1 MVVLLGLATLT
12 LASGLV
18 GIAVTSVWPT
28 QVSTQSYAATVRL
41 SAEPDQLSTLH
52 APTLFGDLDLRFDG
66 VLPAPG
72 VNAVARVQDRITSV
86 LATRDLSVSALKPT
100 PAEIDD
106 AVATTITQVGG
117 KFAGG
122 VLLTCVLV
130 AFATRHW
137 RSRDEPLRPWRRA
150 VAIPALSLLLAL
162 TGTAGAAWST
172 FRPDRLESVGAD
184 GLLGYVR
191 SNTAILA
198 DVEARSAQAQPYVKN
213 MLALSAALQDKF
225 VPAELATPA
234 SVKILLVSDIH
245 GANAYPLMKQIVET
259 EGITAVVDT
268 GDLVNFGRVQE
279 AEAAGL
285 FTGIR
290 SLGVPYLFVRG
301 NHDAASPT
309 DDALVERMTQVPGVV
324 VLEPRRHAYTLA
336 TVGGLRIGGFND
348 PRWFGDT
355 GGGPATQAPAAEAFG
370 EAMRELRA
378 GRATTAQESSTRG
391 ATASPSGGTPAPSTS
406 SAVPGSTGASSSGAP
421 PDSSSVATAASSAAA
436 ADAERGLD
444 VLVTHEPAAAEVS
457 GDAGIRLH
465 GHMHSTALQGN
476 RIQIGTF
483 TGGGVVSHYIQGADG
498 AELAGQPYA
507 FDVLSFG
514 GDCRLQTLTRYSYR
528 DLLEGRPVYDDVR
541 AINGRAIQSPLPSTG
556 RVCRADAPVTLQDV
570 RATTPDTSAT
580 PTP

>member
-1 MVVLLGLATLT
+1 MVGLLALT

-28 QVSTQSYAATVRL
+28 QVGTQSYAATVRL

-72 VNAVARVQDRITSV
+72 VSAVARVQDRITSV

-106 AVATTITQVGG
+106 AVSTVITQVGG

-122 VLLTCVLV
+122 ALLTCVLV

-150 VAIPALSLLLAL
+150 IAIPALSLLLAL

-198 DVEARSAQAQPYVKN
+198 GVEARSAQAQPYVKN

-234 SVKILLVSDIH
+234 SVKLLLVSDIH

-268 GDLVNFGRVQE
+268 GDLINFGRVQE

-285 FTGIR
+285 FTGIA

-301 NHDAASPT
+301 NHDASSPT
-309 DDALVERMTQVPGVV
+309 DDALVERMAQVPGVV
-324 VLEPRRHAYTLA
+324 VLEPRRHTYTLA
-336 TVGGLRIGGFND
+336 TVGGLRIGGFDD

-355 GGGPATQAPAAEAFG
+355 GGGPATQVPAAEAFG

-391 ATASPSGGTPAPSTS
+391 ATASPSGGTPEPT
-406 SAVPGSTGASSSGAP
+406 T
-421 PDSSSVATAASSAAA
+421 SVAAGITASIPSAEAASASASAAAA

-444 VLVTHEPAAAEVS
+444 ILVTHEPAAAEAS

-483 TGGGVVSHYIQGADG
+483 TGGGVVSHYIEGGDG
-498 AELAGQPYA
+498 GELAGQPYA

-541 AINGRAIQSPLPSTG
+541 AINGRAIQSPLPSPG

-570 RATTPDTSAT
+570 RATTPQSSAT